1 MKIIKNA
8 TMRGLTAIE
17 LLIYTSILAL
27 ITVFAA
33 PMMSSVLFESDLDKA
48 EEITE
53 ESIQKARV
61 SARLYGSDVTLRITA
76 SGEQS
81 RHGITVSIPRAGQ
94 DTTLGVLTKEYA
106 LPVTVRV
113 VSGDTLV
120 MFNPDGGVNS
130 PTTVMLASVDGAS
143 QRRNLVIE

>member
-33 PMMSSVLFESDLDKA
+33 PMMSSVLLESDLDKA

-76 SGEQS
+76 SGEQA